1 MVKDKVKWVYGR
13 KWWWGCSFSLLF
25 FLISVAYAQF
35 TNTIMGTIQ
44 QSFNTFGSSQR
55 RQDQIYQQQA
65 MSVGHHQSPDDLGLQ
80 CLMLPV
86 VLPDRIPLCQPRP
99 PSPQTPSRALM
110 LEALH
115 WSQLFQNN
123 AQLYK
128 NQLLKSAS
136 PLQSPQGIKCLEER
150 NESLNA
156 SFAEMEQNLQSLLN
170 GSKVSDQALFNE
182 IKGQVNKIKD
192 LNVLLEGGEAPGP
205 GQMDKRA
212 VNYTSLFQDSAC
224 RQVVGS
230 EQVRKT
236 GQQSG
241 LRGIRDTV
249 LSGIQ
254 EQAKEIRSIDFEGFV
269 QERMNT
275 INSKFARFGLEGI
288 QNYDQ
293 ATSGRD
299 GFASLKDTYNDFY
312 GDFNQKMK
320 NVQRDLERYLPSLG
334 AGKVPSLDKNF
345 VRDLN
350 QIRRLGSSDHEGSWK
365 DRFMN
370 ICMSG
375 QIPGASVRG
384 GFDFLIDRLRR
395 RGFSDEDEQLRYYKS
410 FLSSLRDSQNSMA
423 YKRAVLVKFH
433 KEQSSRSQ
441 YGVTVLAPEGG
452 ELDVLEYFDQ
462 DMVNCDHQFSSL
474 RVFQDAQTGTGLT
487 YKEASTRAL
496 AVIAQGKEGFIRFP
510 QEMENAVKA
519 KVLRCE
525 GITYNPTPTTNGG
538 CSIQGD
544 GALNRQSVTFCQV
557 HAQNCAQAVNSCFS
571 KLEREVTMREGER
584 KRTANRVNDM
594 INLYRGTL
602 NIRLKSL
609 VNQVKNFHTQL
620 KTTYPFLAPL
630 NLEEANLFIP
640 VLTPEWNEQL
650 REAIIDGGNPAEVQK
665 RFQELVEV
673 NIQKALNRQRSEIKS
688 KIAKEIEEKKKGYRE
703 SQKSWESLVQQCR
716 QTAEGYGKQ
725 MEEQEKK
732 YQEDIVARNVV
743 CSVTGQFNATS
754 CSEESLTQLDEAF
767 TQLSQT
773 LAQTPGQLYG
783 ISEFKARCA
792 GLNSLLDQQEERESE
807 GLKPAMVSEI
817 CNIGEDIQR
826 GVEEAAKKPEEE
838 AYKVE
843 EFKGIDR
850 SHYSR
855 FGLDIGR
862 LSRLTGVSRGDIEAY
877 LENPQE
883 ERQTFA
889 KLTQVANPFI
899 HQQLSPLLALSS
911 GEFIKQCNK
920 IRRDFS
926 RRLYNS
932 LKENRSTQRLSLDEN
947 SVSRVERYVELED
960 EALQGSVENNAIYAI
975 EDLIKSQRAYQN
987 RVRSFG
993 FGEQTIPLC
1002 GGLRGRRN
1010 LDSFR
1015 EEDRGELDVINSV
1028 IGEEESEKE

>member
-1 MVKDKVKWVYGR
+1 MVRDKVKWVHGR
-13 KWWWGCSFSLLF
+13 KWWWGCSFGLLF
-25 FLISVAYAQF
+25 FLISVAYAQL

-44 QSFNTFGSSQR
+44 QSLNTFGFSQQ
-55 RQDQIYQQQA
+55 RQNQIHQQQA
-65 MSVGHHQSPDDLGLQ
+65 LNMGNHQSPDDLGLQ
-80 CLMLPV
+80 CLMLPI
-86 VLPDRIPLCQPRP
+86 VLPDQIPLCQPRP
-99 PSPQTPSRALM
+99 PSPQAPLRALM
-110 LEALH
+110 LEGLH

-128 NQLLKSAS
+128 NQLLKSAA

-156 SFAEMEQNLQSLLN
+156 SFASMEQNLQGLLN
-170 GSKVSDQALFNE
+170 SSKASDQALFNE
-182 IKGQVNKIKD
+182 IKGEVNKIKD
-192 LNVLLEGGEAPGP
+192 LNVLLEGEGAPEP

-230 EQVRKT
+230 EQVRAT
-236 GQQSG
+236 GQRSG

-254 EQAKEIRSIDFEGFV
+254 EKAKEIRSIDFEGFV
-269 QERMNT
+269 QESMNT
-275 INSKFARFGLEGI
+275 VNSKFARFGLEGI

-299 GFASLKDTYNDFY
+299 GFGSLKDAYNDFY
-312 GDFNQKMK
+312 SDFNQKMK
-320 NVQRDLERYLPSLG
+320 NIQRDLERYLPGLG
-334 AGKVPSLDKNF
+334 GKVPSLDNNF

-370 ICMSG
+370 VCMSG
-375 QIPGASVRG
+375 KIPGASVRG

-423 YKRAVLVKFH
+423 YKRAALVKFH
-433 KEQSSRSQ
+433 KEQSSRSG

-462 DMVNCDHQFSSL
+462 DMINCDHQFGSL
-474 RVFQDAQTGTGLT
+474 RVFQDGQAGTGLT

-496 AVIAQGKEGFIRFP
+496 AVIAQGKEDFIHFP

-571 KLEREVTMREGER
+571 KLDREVTMREGER
-584 KRTANRVNDM
+584 KRTANRVSGM
-594 INLYRGTL
+594 INIYRQTL
-602 NIRLKSL
+602 NTRLKSI
-609 VNQVKNFHTQL
+609 VNQVKNFHIQL
-620 KTTYPFLAPL
+620 KTIYPFLAPL

-650 REAIIDGGNPAEVQK
+650 REAIIDGGNPVEVQK

-673 NIQKALNRQRSEIKS
+673 NIQKALNHQRNEIKS
-688 KIAKEIEEKKKGYRE
+688 KIAKEIEDKKKGYRE
-703 SQKSWESLVQQCR
+703 SQRSWESLAQQCR
-716 QTAEGYGKQ
+716 QTVEGYSKQ

-743 CSVTGQFNATS
+743 CSVTGQLNATS
-754 CSEESLTQLDEAF
+754 CGEESLAQLDEAF
-767 TQLSQT
+767 TQLSQI

-792 GLNSLLDQQEERESE
+792 GLNSLLDQQEQRESE

-817 CNIGEDIQR
+817 CNIGEDIQK
-826 GVEEAAKKPEEE
+826 GVREAVTSEE
-838 AYKVE
+838 AYEVE
-843 EFKGIDR
+843 EFEGLDR
-850 SHYSR
+850 SNYSR
-855 FGLDIGR
+855 FGLDLGR
-862 LSRLTGVSRGDIEAY
+862 LSRLTGVSRGDIESY

-883 ERQTFA
+883 ERETFA

-899 HQQLSPLLALSS
+899 HQQLSPLLLLSS
-911 GEFIKQCNK
+911 GDFIKQCNK

-932 LKENRSTQRLSLDEN
+932 VKENRPTRRVSSTDTEN
-947 SVSRVERYVELED
+947 PASRVERYVELED
-960 EALQGSVENNAIYAI
+960 EALQGSIENNATYVI
-975 EDLIKSQRAYQN
+975 EDLIKVQKAYQN
-987 RVRSFG
+987 RVRGFG

-1002 GGLRGRRN
+1002 GGLKERRN

-1015 EEDRGELDVINSV
+1015 EEDRGQIDIINSV
-1028 IGEEESEKE
+1028 IDGDGS